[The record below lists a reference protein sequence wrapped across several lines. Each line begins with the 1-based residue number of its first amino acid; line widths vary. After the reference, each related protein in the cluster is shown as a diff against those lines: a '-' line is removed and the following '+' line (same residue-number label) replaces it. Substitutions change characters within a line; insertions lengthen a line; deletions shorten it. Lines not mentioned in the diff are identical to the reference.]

1 MSQIMLDITKNF
13 IDRITRLEMMAAM
26 SEEECRVVTYG
37 QSIRLKSDRRTVLAE
52 DFNMIDMYVA
62 HVNYAA
68 AGEAF
73 DLDPNIV
80 GYFSNDQT
88 LIVLELPPAIQFQH
102 TTTDIIANVLTIRL
116 TPAPGVYD
124 PTDPQTCWATM
135 YRVEGNALAHG
146 VLYERDPT
154 ALFMF
159 LPVDWKDQLKDML
172 REQVR
177 HL

>member
-1 MSQIMLDITKNF
+1 MPQIMLDITKNF
-13 IDRITRLEMMAAM
+13 IDRITRLEMMAM
-26 SEEECRVVTYG
+26 SEEECRVVTYA
-37 QSIRLKSDRRTVLAE
+37 QSIRLKSGRRTVLAE
-52 DFNMIDMYVA
+52 DFSTINMYVA
-62 HVNYAA
+62 HVNHAA
-68 AGEAF
+68 PGAAL

-80 GYFSNDQT
+80 GFFSNDQT

-102 TTTDIIANVLTIRL
+102 TTTHIINTVLTINL
-116 TPAPGVYD
+116 TPAPAVYD

-159 LPVDWKDQLKDML
+159 LAVDWKDQLKDML
-172 REQVR
+172 REQVQ